1 MYPSSAPLKVGYGVV
16 AHEILVT
23 AQRPNSSF
31 PFFGIDFGVGTL
43 GQDFVNNNSLEFIN
57 ADAIKDET
65 NPGAKSDIYRLEATL
80 IQCSFK
86 DVCPIIHI
94 AGGLSVWW
102 NIS

>member
-1 MYPSSAPLKVGYGVV
+1 MV

-31 PFFGIDFGVGTL
+31 LFGIDLWDFRVGTL
-43 GQDFVNNNSLEFIN
+43 GWDFVNNNSLEFIN

-80 IQCSFK
+80 IQCYFK